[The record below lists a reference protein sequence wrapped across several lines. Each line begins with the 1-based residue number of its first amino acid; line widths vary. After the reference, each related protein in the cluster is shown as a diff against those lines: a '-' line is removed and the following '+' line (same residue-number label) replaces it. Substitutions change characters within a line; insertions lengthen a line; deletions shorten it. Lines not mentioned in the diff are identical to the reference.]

1 MNVKFFRYLSE
12 QGATNMITT
21 DITLFIQ
28 IVNMVVLM
36 FLLNGVLYK
45 PIKNILKERSE
56 RLRGMQENI
65 SKFEKN
71 AKLRQ
76 EEVDAKMAKASGQGE
91 RLLWIRRGLRH
102 RPQAMPSLKAIRA
115 EADSAK
121 EAKLA
126 ELRAQ
131 IESARTSLRSNLEG
145 FAADMASKILG
156 RSL

>member
-1 MNVKFFRYLSE
+1 
-12 QGATNMITT
+12 MITT

-76 EEVDAKMAKASGQGE
+76 DEVDAKMAKASGRAKTALDSARAEAQAAGDAK
-91 RLLWIRRGLRH
+91 LKTIR
-102 RPQAMPSLKAIRA
+102 S

-131 IESARTSLRSNLEG
+131 IESARTSLQSDLQG

>member
-1 MNVKFFRYLSE
+1 M
-12 QGATNMITT
+12 
-21 DITLFIQ
+21 FIQ

-45 PIKNILKERSE
+45 PIRNIIRERSE
-56 RLRGMQENI
+56 KLQGMQENI

-76 EEVDAKMAKASGQGE
+76 EEVDAKMAKASGKAKAALDSARAE
-91 RLLWIRRGLRH
+91 A
-102 RPQAMPSLKAIRA
+102 QAVGDAKLAAIRA

-121 EAKLA
+121 EAKLT

-131 IESARTSLRSNLEG
+131 IESARTSLQSNLDG

>member
-1 MNVKFFRYLSE
+1 
-12 QGATNMITT
+12 MITT

-45 PIKNILKERSE
+45 PIRNILKERSE
-56 RLRGMQENI
+56 KLQAMQENI

-76 EEVDAKMAKASGQGE
+76 EEVDLKMTKASGKAKAALDSARAE
-91 RLLWIRRGLRH
+91 A
-102 RPQAMPSLKAIRA
+102 QAVGDAKLAEIRA
-115 EADSAK
+115 EADSTK

-131 IESARTSLRSNLEG
+131 IESARTSLRSNLDG

>member
-1 MNVKFFRYLSE
+1 
-12 QGATNMITT
+12 MITT

-76 EEVDAKMAKASGQGE
+76 DEVDAKMAKASGRAKAALDSARAEAQAAGDVK
-91 RLLWIRRGLRH
+91 LKTIR
-102 RPQAMPSLKAIRA
+102 S

-131 IESARTSLRSNLEG
+131 IESARTSLQANLNG